1 MIISIIYKMS
11 FKLINHLKLCN
22 INRYSIKRLS
32 TIASANNDI
41 NETLSFHKRILPSNL
56 IALSSKDGKILFKEA
71 LAKGGMESFFAL
83 SEQFITQSEP
93 AFCAVSSLA
102 MVLNALNFDPKKTW
116 KSPWRW
122 VTEETL
128 QCESEK
134 VCGHSLEK
142 YRIDGMSF
150 SEFESLAHCH
160 GVPIMSHRVNSNE
173 LIEVNNMQYNNFK
186 KNIISTCSSYKAES
200 FIVSNFSRKT
210 LGQTGDGHFSP
221 IGGYH
226 EEKNLVLVMDVAR
239 FKYPPFWVSLD
250 VLWQAMQVFD
260 ANSNQSR
267 GYFILCVEDC
277 NDESHSHSN
286 KNKANK
292 KINNH
297 VHIHSSSCKH

>member
-1 MIISIIYKMS
+1 MS
-11 FKLINHLKLCN
+11 FKLINHIKLYNN
-22 INRYSIKRLS
+22 INSISIKRLS
-32 TIASANNDI
+32 TLSAINNGI
-41 NETLSFHKRILPSNL
+41 KEKTSFHKRTLPSNL

-122 VTEETL
+122 VSEETL
-128 QCESEK
+128 QCESK
-134 VCGHSLEK
+134 LVCGHSLEK

-160 GVPIMSHRVNSNE
+160 GVPIMSHRVNSKE
-173 LIEVNNMQYNNFK
+173 LIEDNNIKYNNFK
-186 KNIISTCSSYKAES
+186 KNIIDTCCSDNAES

-210 LGQTGDGHFSP
+210 LGQTGGGHFSP

-250 VLWQAMQVFD
+250 VLWQAMSVYD
-260 ANSNQSR
+260 DNSDQSR

-277 NDESHSHSN
+277 NDESHSHT
-286 KNKANK
+286 KK
-292 KINNH
+292 KINHN
-297 VHIHSSSCKH
+297 VHIHSIS